1 MPGAHDYEGSRD
13 GIIQISGAFFLVWRH
28 ESLPMCRFMIYK
40 GRESMVL
47 SDLLTKPAHSI
58 INQSFDSRLRLDM
71 RNPINGDGFGVGYY
85 SSSNQ
90 PCVFKA
96 ITPAWNNVNLNNLSM
111 CTESHLV
118 FGHVRASTHG
128 VLSETNCHP
137 FSFGKFL
144 FMHNGGISGFG
155 MIKRKL
161 VNHLEDRYFLL
172 IQGSTDSECCFA
184 LFLDTVHKMG
194 YDPADPHLKLTPT
207 QLREALLKTIELIKE
222 WQVEI
227 TDEPSLLNFAVT
239 DGDSI
244 VVLRYITSKT
254 DEAASLHFSTGS
266 KFYEYEPGLFKMER
280 LNRSQD
286 VIFVASEPL
295 TFERGDWICVPSN
308 TVITITTNN
317 TVLMHPI
324 EDEFYDYDMNA
335 RSSGLAMRKGLMG
348 GVPQKPSGISSLA
361 SEAATPVT
369 IPEIKRETESSS
381 PESSLSSV
389 TSVETI
395 TNEAPSPISII
406 PPLEREG
413 RKSQN

>member
-1 MPGAHDYEGSRD
+1 
-13 GIIQISGAFFLVWRH
+13 
-28 ESLPMCRFMIYK
+28 
-40 GRESMVL
+40 MVL

-85 SSSNQ
+85 CNMKQ

-111 CTESHLV
+111 ATESHLV

-137 FSFGKFL
+137 FSHGKFL
-144 FMHNGGISGFG
+144 FMHNGGISSFSK
-155 MIKRKL
+155 IKRK
-161 VNHLEDRYFLL
+161 VINHLDDQFFLF

-184 LFLDTVHKMG
+184 LFLDTVFKMG
-194 YDPADPHLKLTPT
+194 FNPGDTSVTLTHQ
-207 QLREALLKTIELIKE
+207 QLRLALLKTIDLLKN
-222 WQVEI
+222 WQTEV
-227 TDEPSLLNFAVT
+227 TNEPSLLNFAVT
-239 DGDSI
+239 DGESI
-244 VVLRYITSKT
+244 IVLRYITSKT

-266 KFYEYEPGLFKMER
+266 KFFEYEPGLFKMER

-308 TVITITTNN
+308 TCLTITENN

-324 EDEFYDYDMNA
+324 EDEFYDHDMNK
-335 RSSGLAMRKGLMG
+335 RSSGLAMSKGLIG
-348 GVPQKPSGISSLA
+348 GVPKLA
-361 SEAATPVT
+361 LAATVT
-369 IPEIKRETESSS
+369 PNQTALSPSSS
-381 PESSLSSV
+381 SSSV
-389 TSVETI
+389 HSSYSLVSQ
-395 TNEAPSPISII
+395 EASPMTI

-413 RKSQN
+413 RKVSS